1 MRRTILVL
9 PLCLILTA
17 CDKVSSL
24 VGTAAPTAKPA
35 SNNSAGSAP
44 IVAIKDGYKFEIN
57 TQSPDQ
63 ALKTWWRYL
72 DARDALNFSRCQA
85 FIKEHANDFD
95 VGSVATSEVEQSLKS
110 HMLIC
115 SQTVYN
121 REINEVK
128 QETETRAIAFVKVTN
143 STPTTASHTIDDEKR
158 RNKGEQFKYLL
169 EKTPSGWKVS
179 QVYHYSDT
187 NKLLGRDDWEKQYT
201 PYVETFQ
208 TYVFVNQ

>member
-1 MRRTILVL
+1 M
-9 PLCLILTA
+9 PA
-17 CDKVSSL
+17 SSN
-24 VGTAAPTAKPA
+24 TAA
-35 SNNSAGSAP
+35 SDS
-44 IVAIKDGYKFEIN
+44 VANIKDAYKFEIN

-72 DARDALNFSRCQA
+72 DARSAINLSRCQD

-95 VGSVATSEVEQSLKS
+95 VGNVATSEVEQALKS
-110 HMLIC
+110 RMPIC
-115 SQTVYN
+115 LNTVFN

-143 STPTTASHTIDDEKR
+143 ATPTTASHTIDDEKR

-179 QVYHYSDT
+179 QVYQYSDT
-187 NKLLGRDDWEKQYT
+187 NKLIGRDDWAKQYT
-201 PYVETFQ
+201 PYVETYQ
-208 TYVFVNQ
+208 TYVFADQ